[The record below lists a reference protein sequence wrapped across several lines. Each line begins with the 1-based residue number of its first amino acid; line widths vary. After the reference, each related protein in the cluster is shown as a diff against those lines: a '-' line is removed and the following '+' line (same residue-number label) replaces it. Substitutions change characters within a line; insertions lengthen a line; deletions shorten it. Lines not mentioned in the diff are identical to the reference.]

1 MYRWILSKEGQTVI
15 TQNVK
20 INSARTDVPHVK
32 GIPYPFTPLYADWEK
47 VANEQK
53 KYRAFMTKHI
63 REAKRKK

>member
-1 MYRWILSKEGQTVI
+1 M
-15 TQNVK
+15 K

-53 KYRAFMTKHI
+53 KYRAFMTKAHS
-63 REAKRKK
+63 